1 MLKSFN
7 IKDVDKNEIEETC
20 YFYKVISDNE
30 FEVSRKKQ
38 RGFYPYV
45 HYNNKVD
52 GDYTKNIGYIRD
64 EHNSILYICFYN
76 DKIEPKGEEE

>member
-7 IKDVDKNEIEETC
+7 IKDVNKEEIEETC
-20 YFYKVISDNE
+20 YYYKVVNDNE

-45 HYNNKVD
+45 HYNNVVD
-52 GDYTKNIGYIRD
+52 GEYTKNIGYIRD
-64 EHNSILYICFYN
+64 IHNSILYICFYN

>member
-7 IKDVDKNEIEETC
+7 IKDVNKEEIEETC
-20 YFYKVISDNE
+20 YYYKVVSDNE

-45 HYNNKVD
+45 HYNNKVE
-52 GDYTKNIGYIRD
+52 GDYTKNIGYIID
-64 EHNSILYICFYN
+64 THNSILYICFYN

>member
-7 IKDVDKNEIEETC
+7 IKDVDVKQIEQTC
-20 YFYKVISDNE
+20 YYYKVISDNE

-64 EHNSILYICFYN
+64 ENNSILYICFYN
-76 DKIEPKGEEE
+76 EKIEPKGEEV

>member
-1 MLKSFN
+1 MS
-7 IKDVDKNEIEETC
+7 I
-20 YFYKVISDNE
+20 
-30 FEVSRKKQ
+30 KKQ
-38 RGFYPYV
+38 RGCYPYV

>member
-20 YFYKVISDNE
+20 YYYKVISDNE

-64 EHNSILYICFYN
+64 ENNSILYICFYN

>member
-7 IKDVDKNEIEETC
+7 IKDVDKNEIEENC
-20 YFYKVISDNE
+20 YFYKIISDTE
-30 FEVSRKKQ
+30 FEMSIKKQ

-52 GDYTKNIGYIRD
+52 EPYTKNIGYIRN
-64 EHNSILYICFYN
+64 ENNSILYICFYN

>member
-20 YFYKVISDNE
+20 YYYKVISDNE

-38 RGFYPYV
+38 KDFYPYV

-52 GDYTKNIGYIRD
+52 GDYTKNIGYIIGS
-64 EHNSILYICFYN
+64 HNSILYICFYN
-76 DKIEPKGEEE
+76 DKIEPKGEEV